1 MGERGATAQ
10 EVAAAFGTFA
20 AAEGSRIPM
29 YARLCRAIATDPSLA
44 GLLLAAPVGQRLPVL
59 LLASLHDLVLRRPE
73 VPLGAWYPSV
83 GGRPDHDGDLT
94 AALEATIASYR
105 EEVLDRLRHRQVQTN
120 EVNRCVAWRAALATV
135 CAGDDRPLALVEV
148 GASAGLNL
156 GVERYRV
163 EFDGAALDGPVGPDA
178 ADVRL
183 ATTVRTGAWRELA
196 APLPPVLTRTGI
208 DRRPLDPG
216 DADDARWLIACTW
229 PEQQVRID
237 RLRAALSVAVAD
249 PPELVRGDL
258 VDDLGALVD
267 RSPDGTHTVVLSSW
281 VLAYVDRDRRSRFAE
296 TLAAAARRLAARG
309 GRLTLLT
316 LEADHLLPW
325 LDPPPLPDDVP
336 AEIRHASLLAATAV
350 DRDGSVSA
358 TPLARCQAHLVWMD
372 RLGV

>member
-1 MGERGATAQ
+1 M
-10 EVAAAFGTFA
+10 
-20 AAEGSRIPM
+20 
-29 YARLCRAIATDPSLA
+29 
-44 GLLLAAPVGQRLPVL
+44 
-59 LLASLHDLVLRRPE
+59 
-73 VPLGAWYPSV
+73 
-83 GGRPDHDGDLT
+83 
-94 AALEATIASYR
+94 
-105 EEVLDRLRHRQVQTN
+105 
-120 EVNRCVAWRAALATV
+120 
-135 CAGDDRPLALVEV
+135 
-148 GASAGLNL
+148 
-156 GVERYRV
+156 
-163 EFDGAALDGPVGPDA
+163 
-178 ADVRL
+178 
-183 ATTVRTGAWRELA
+183 
-196 APLPPVLTRTGI
+196 LTRTGI

-325 LDPPPLPDDVP
+325 LDPPPLPDDAP